1 MTSDFFTQVRQCFAA
16 KDADEKLSLTHQLAS
31 KVRQNKAYIK
41 QSLAHFGEPLSGQ
54 SNGFPKKPELVSAV
68 KVPKRG
74 FGTEEGRA
82 IMIHAITHIE
92 FNAINLALDAVQRF
106 EGMPEAYYADWL
118 RVADEEAYHF
128 ELIRAHLRFL
138 GAEYGDYP
146 AHQGLWDM
154 AEKTAHSVLERMAL
168 VPRVLEA
175 RGLDV
180 TPGIQDKLRQAGDKH
195 AATILDIIFADEIG
209 HVEVGTRW
217 FHYVC
222 KHEKVKPDD
231 TFFSLLEKH
240 FPNGIYGPYNIEARE
255 AAGFSQHEIDILLQ
269 GKLKKQT

>member
-1 MTSDFFTQVRQCFAA
+1 MTSDFFTQVRQCLTASNVD
-16 KDADEKLSLTHQLAS
+16 KKLALTHQLAS
-31 KVRQNKAYIK
+31 VLRRNKAFIK
-41 QSLAHFGEPLSGQ
+41 LSLPHFGQPLSHQ
-54 SNGFPKKPELVSAV
+54 SNGHPHKPELVSAV
-68 KVPKRG
+68 QVPKRG

-82 IMIHAITHIE
+82 IMVHAIAHIE

-106 EGMPEAYYADWL
+106 EGMPEAYYVDWFN
-118 RVADEEAYHF
+118 VADEEAYHF

-154 AEKTAHSVLERMAL
+154 AEKTAHDILERMAL

-180 TPGIQDKLRQAGDKH
+180 TPGIQEKLRQAGDSH
-195 AATILDIIFADEIG
+195 AATILDIIFADEVG

-217 FHYVC
+217 FHYLC
-222 KHEKVKPDD
+222 KKEGKKPDE
-231 TFFSLLEKH
+231 TFFILLKKY
-240 FPNGIYGPYNIEARE
+240 FPKGVYGPYNVDARQ
-255 AAGFSQHEIDILLQ
+255 AAGFSANEIEILLQ
-269 GKLKKQT
+269 GKLKKTT